1 MFKKIHPFYYISV
14 LYMVVS
20 VILGMFLNNFLVI
33 FLGWNMFLATFVF
46 FLSEIYLYV
55 KKKNMHLMIQFI
67 ILGLY
72 ILFFPNTLY
81 ILTDFIHL
89 QNYTFFEDYPNLYAF
104 DLKDWLVFLH
114 IAAGALY
121 AAKLGISSIHRLEPV
136 IKSVLKKYFPLALSL
151 LFLLSSAGIYI
162 GRFLRF
168 NSWDF
173 LQLFSIFT
181 ELFQNIS
188 FFIGFITIFFVL
200 HWVCYF
206 LFPKQRVIVI

>member
-1 MFKKIHPFYYISV
+1 
-14 LYMVVS
+14 MVFS
-20 VILGMFLNNFLVI
+20 VILGMFLTNFLVI

-55 KKKNMHLMIQFI
+55 KKKNAHLVIQLI
-67 ILGLY
+67 ILGLFV
-72 ILFFPNTLY
+72 IFFPNTLY

-104 DLKDWLVFLH
+104 ELKEWVVFLH
-114 IAAGALY
+114 IAIGALY

-136 IKSVLKKYFPLALSL
+136 IQPVLKKYFPLALSL

-173 LQLFSIFT
+173 LQLFSILT
-181 ELFQNIS
+181 ELFQNFS

-206 LFPKQRVIVI
+206 LFPKQGTIVI